1 MSETAVQVAVR
12 VRPFNGR
19 EKAMNAMRCIDMDS
33 NTTWVHEEDGYT
45 FSPFVV
51 FFLFFFSLF
60 FLSQLKM
67 RMSISVSK
75 KFNFDLFLLVPL

>member
-1 MSETAVQVAVR
+1 MSEAAVQVAVR

-19 EKAMNAMRCIDMDS
+19 EKAMNAKRCIDMDS

-51 FFLFFFSLF
+51 FVFFVF
-60 FLSQLKM
+60 FLS
-67 RMSISVSK
+67 SSFSHS
-75 KFNFDLFLLVPL
+75 